1 MMKAA
6 RVTILILLGI
16 FGIAIIIYLVLGVYY
31 NSVFTY
37 GTWINGNYCTG
48 MSVAEASQL
57 LNGDIEMYTLVIHEK
72 NGEDE
77 IIRGNQFGYHVDY
90 TKAVETIKKSQNP
103 INWGLC
109 LFRQN
114 QYKIM
119 PTITYDDEKLEEVL
133 ENLDCYQLK
142 KRNESRTIEI
152 RRTTNGCNLIDYKTE
167 EIDASFTT
175 ACIKE
180 AINCEDTELSLED
193 EGCYTAYKRTAAE
206 EAIYRLWRQIEIV
219 QKAEITFKDAALEM
233 KLSGVTASGWLQVNQ
248 SGEYVLDN
256 AGKLMFD
263 QEKVQDYV
271 KRMETFFNT
280 KGNSRTWTR
289 KDGKV
294 VTINSR
300 GKGYVVNAI
309 VEVSALQNELLSGV
323 HLIRKPS
330 YSQKGEPREI
340 INLGETYIEI
350 DMSAQKL
357 YYYQD
362 NVLSLSTNIVTGN
375 ISRGNGTPA
384 AVCSVYAKQKN
395 RTLHGENYD
404 AFVYYWIPIRGN
416 IGIHDATW
424 RDAFGGNIYKTE
436 GSHGCV
442 NLPKQKAESLYGM
455 VEVGTP
461 VIMYY

>member
-6 RVTILILLGI
+6 KVTILILSGI
-16 FGIAIIIYLVLGVYY
+16 VGIAIIIYFVLGVYY

-48 MSVAEASQL
+48 MSVAEASQI
-57 LNGDIEMYTLVIHEK
+57 LNGDIEIYTLVIHEK
-72 NGEDE
+72 NGKDE
-77 IIRGNQFGYHVDY
+77 IVRGNQFGYQIDY
-90 TKAVETIKKSQNP
+90 TKAVEAIKQSQNP

-109 LFRQN
+109 LLRQN
-114 QYKIM
+114 HYEII
-119 PTITYDDEKLEEVL
+119 PTITYDEKKLETVL
-133 ENLDCYQLK
+133 KKLECYQLEK
-142 KRNESRTIEI
+142 ENVARTIEI
-152 RRTTNGCNLIDYKTE
+152 KRTINGCKLIDHKTE
-167 EIDASFTT
+167 VIDVFKTT

-180 AINCEDTELSLED
+180 AINCGDAELSLED
-193 EGCYTAYKRTAAE
+193 QGCYIAYKRTVAE
-206 EAIYRLWRQIEIV
+206 EAIYRLWNKIEIL
-219 QKAEITFKDAALEM
+219 QKSEITLKDAALEM
-233 KLSGVTASGWLQVNQ
+233 TLSGITASGWLKVNQ
-248 SGEYVLDN
+248 SGEYILDY
-256 AGKLMFD
+256 AGNLTFNQENVEEYTKKL
-263 QEKVQDYV
+263 EA
-271 KRMETFFNT
+271 FFNT
-280 KGNSRTWTR
+280 KGNARTWTR

-300 GKGYVVNAI
+300 GKGYVVDTAA
-309 VEVSALQNELLSGV
+309 EVKELQSELLSGV

-375 ISRGNGTPA
+375 ISRGSGTPA

-395 RTLHGENYD
+395 RVLHGDNYD
-404 AFVYYWIPIRGN
+404 AFVHYWIPIRGN

-424 RDAFGGNIYKTE
+424 RDAFGGNIYKTA